1 MIVRIVRKIRMSGG
15 APANVYEVVPVFGD
29 YQVLHEA
36 ETIQDAVQWL
46 QSQGYTLDARTD
58 ESDQPNQSM
67 TISSPATSALGR
79 SAKLKQQVFSLSCG

>member
-46 QSQGYTLDARTD
+46 QSQGYTLEDERGSRTA
-58 ESDQPNQSM
+58 EN
-67 TISSPATSALGR
+67 ALSGMKPKR
-79 SAKLKQQVFSLSCG
+79 LGM